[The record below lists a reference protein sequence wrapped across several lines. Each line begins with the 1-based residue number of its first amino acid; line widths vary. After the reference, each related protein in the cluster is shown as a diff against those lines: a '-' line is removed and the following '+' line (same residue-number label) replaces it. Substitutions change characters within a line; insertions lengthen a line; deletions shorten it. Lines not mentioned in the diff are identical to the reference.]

1 MPLVELG
8 TFMEIGERLGRY
20 SPASAERAPRV
31 KPRPASI
38 GPERTR
44 MSHLLGARPKAVAQ
58 RGRVVAPLVGV
69 LALVLALF
77 ATTAPAGA
85 KARHATKPPA
95 DKPAQK
101 HDDAAGQPKDKDQGQ
116 AKDEDKNQGQPENKD
131 KDRRQAK
138 VEDKNQGQAK
148 DEDKN

>member
-1 MPLVELG
+1 MLPGLR
-8 TFMEIGERLGRY
+8 GEG
-20 SPASAERAPRV
+20 SPREPGSDC
-31 KPRPASI
+31 SI

-44 MSHLLGARPKAVAQ
+44 MPHFHAARPKAVAQ
-58 RGRVVAPLVGV
+58 RWRVVAPIVGV

-131 KDRRQAK
+131 K
-138 VEDKNQGQAK
+138 
-148 DEDKN
+148 

>member
-1 MPLVELG
+1 MLPGLR
-8 TFMEIGERLGRY
+8 GEG
-20 SPASAERAPRV
+20 SPREPGSDC
-31 KPRPASI
+31 SI

-44 MSHLLGARPKAVAQ
+44 MPHFHAARPKAVAQ
-58 RGRVVAPLVGV
+58 RWRVVAPIVGV

-116 AKDEDKNQGQPENKD
+116 GQAKDEDKNQGQPENKD
-131 KDRRQAK
+131 KDQGQPK
-138 VEDKNQGQAK
+138 VEDKDQGQP
-148 DEDKN
+148 